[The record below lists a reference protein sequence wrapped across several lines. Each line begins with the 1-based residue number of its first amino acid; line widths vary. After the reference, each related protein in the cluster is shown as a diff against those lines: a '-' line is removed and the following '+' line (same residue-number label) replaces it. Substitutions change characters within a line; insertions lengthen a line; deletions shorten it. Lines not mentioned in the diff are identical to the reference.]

1 MNTQTTIRSCRVGMT
16 LSSDNLSHNGTVHC
30 NLLSAKRL
38 ECTTYVCHSTYV
50 LYHGV
55 YQCLLLGVAFHFKM
69 HHTHGV
75 KSGCHMAW
83 YVQSQ
88 SSKQW
93 YFTATV
99 VTAESIPFWP

>member
-1 MNTQTTIRSCRVGMT
+1 M
-16 LSSDNLSHNGTVHC
+16 
-30 NLLSAKRL
+30 
-38 ECTTYVCHSTYV
+38 TYVCHSTYV

-55 YQCLLLGVAFHFKM
+55 YQCLLFGVAFHFQM

-83 YVQSQ
+83 YVPFQ